1 MTIEPMT
8 QGATIVGWRVT
19 CDSKMVGGGPCTFK
33 VDVGLGIPVTIAHL
47 EEELAYQGWAIAH
60 GDPEASR
67 YHCPN
72 HVASATSTY
81 IADEGHELCA
91 VCRGSGQHPMAT
103 ARQKSPCAICLG
115 TGQIPA
121 RSVEDALIVT
131 HGASPIWP
139 PAEPGFAKVYA
150 AAPFPRCPQ
159 CDSIGETGCPNPYHD
174 QDRRAA
180 YARSE
185 PERRIVGFEVSDRF
199 TEPQEGLVTQIFR
212 RSELPWD
219 ARIIDAAYSRI
230 VRNLDSEEPS
240 LRERF
245 IIVAAYPLCAYSAWR
260 IRRVVTWRSE

>member
-8 QGATIVGWRVT
+8 EGGVTLGWHVT
-19 CDSKMVGGGPCTFK
+19 CDSEMVGGGPCTFK
-33 VDVGLGIPVTIAHL
+33 VDVGLGIPVTLAHL
-47 EEELAYQGWAIAH
+47 EEEITHQGWAIAH
-60 GDPEASR
+60 GGDDRTR

-72 HVASATSTY
+72 HVNASK
-81 IADEGHELCA
+81 
-91 VCRGSGQHPMAT
+91 T
-103 ARQKSPCAICLG
+103 AFIR
-115 TGQIPA
+115 
-121 RSVEDALIVT
+121 AL
-131 HGASPIWP
+131 SDDLLPPP
-139 PAEPGFAKVYA
+139 PADPIRFEAMRDAIDRGYGEFAGNVGVL
-150 AAPFPRCPQ
+150 RCPQ

-174 QDRRAA
+174 QDRSAA

-185 PERRIVGFEVSDRF
+185 PERRIVGFEISDRF
-199 TEPQEGLVTQIFR
+199 GEPEKGLISQLFR

-240 LRERF
+240 LWERF